1 MVKDNQA
8 ETIRI
13 GTAGLLRAFLPSRGL
28 LIIGERGEARFQP
41 LKLAYLVGAA
51 RGLYQLSAFGRLLL
65 NALWSIAAHIVKT
78 TLPCLRLLRLH
89 PIGRTEIFSGMGDQL
104 CVAWMID
111 RFHADDRVHQL
122 GIMVVNVFHQFGL
135 RAGRPGD
142 ENGAGVR
149 DRSSNSVKKVVIGR
163 CVPTPNGVGLVV
175 DVLGRMIRTQ
185 NQTLDIRRAEM
196 KHARLMVVDPND
208 GMVVMLIH
216 EVSPRLVWRIASGE
230 ESTSS

>member
-1 MVKDNQA
+1 MRFFTSPSASLPLSLTSSVTCSARRERSSRSSCRSLWTSSTVAAGPLFRAGMKCSFKKMRLFNLITPRPRKGSVRAQPGDAVHPHQEHMVKDNQA

-78 TLPCLRLLRLH
+78 TLPCLRLLQLH

-122 GIMVVNVFHQFGL
+122 GIMVVNV
-135 RAGRPGD
+135 
-142 ENGAGVR
+142 
-149 DRSSNSVKKVVIGR
+149 
-163 CVPTPNGVGLVV
+163 
-175 DVLGRMIRTQ
+175 
-185 NQTLDIRRAEM
+185 
-196 KHARLMVVDPND
+196 
-208 GMVVMLIH
+208 
-216 EVSPRLVWRIASGE
+216 
-230 ESTSS
+230 